1 MFQKILAM
9 ISISHTAEPNTNKQ
23 LTKRNKMNELLKLE
37 EWLADGEAA
46 GYIKSN
52 ASQVWLEDA
61 CLEAGTTIHSFREW
75 ATENA

>member
-1 MFQKILAM
+1 
-9 ISISHTAEPNTNKQ
+9 
-23 LTKRNKMNELLKLE
+23 MNELLKLE

-61 CLEAGTTIHSFREW
+61 CLEAGTTIHAFREW